1 MTFCGYVDIIFMKNL
16 LLLLSFIVIFGCCK
30 EKHFL
35 EHEDN
40 RKILQYDVKDENVVL
55 NLDSHSYKDKGTNE
69 NIDAG
74 KIEELPNQ
82 INENN
87 KLDNYIYTYLILLF
101 LFLSIILYKT
111 IKRYKLSS
119 YFYFIFISIL
129 CFMSS

>member
-1 MTFCGYVDIIFMKNL
+1 MKNL

-35 EHEDN
+35 KHEDN
-40 RKILQYDVKDENVVL
+40 RKILQHDVRDENVDL
-55 NLDSHSYKDKGTNE
+55 NLNSYSYEDKGANE

-82 INENN
+82 LDKN
-87 KLDNYIYTYLILLF
+87 KKSYNYIYTYLIILL

-111 IKRYKLSS
+111 IKKYKLSS

-129 CFMSS
+129 CLMSS

>member
-30 EKHFL
+30 EKHFSK
-35 EHEDN
+35 HEDN

-55 NLDSHSYKDKGTNE
+55 NLDSYSYKDKGTNE